1 MLSNGASICNNRSN
15 AFILPRASWEKLRYD
30 VFIELERWGSSK
42 ADSTRNHIK
51 DIGTGGSTS
60 PKIMRASYL
69 IGPLLG
75 NSDWLPAPVAWRR
88 RVIVM
93 EEVQWVQSLPFILC
107 IALVS
112 VEGNKGSSKCLRI
125 GVSIAKASSV
135 HFILTWVVASAA
147 KQSKFLWKSF
157 SKKLSKVSQ
166 WN

>member
-75 NSDWLPAPVAWRR
+75 NSDWLPAPGAWRR
-88 RVIVM
+88 PSPGHCYGGGAMGAITAIHPLYR
-93 EEVQWVQSLPFILC
+93 SC
-107 IALVS
+107 ISGRIQGLF
-112 VEGNKGSSKCLRI
+112 EI

-157 SKKLSKVSQ
+157 SKELSKVSQ